1 MWESMHIDGVPPGLG
16 GGMVE
21 AEMNENNGSG
31 GADDAIETSAG
42 GGGGRSAQNA
52 NYVVENPTIDLEI
65 YVQGLHAY
73 IFYSALRIKLCSLLH
88 YVSYDFDEYFTFLIV
103 ISKMAT
109 LL

>member
-21 AEMNENNGSG
+21 AEMNENNGGG

-65 YVQGLHAY
+65 YVQGLPAY
-73 IFYSALRIKLCSLLH
+73 IHYPALCSLLH
-88 YVSYDFDEYFTFLIV
+88 YPTTLTNTSCTFLTIL
-103 ISKMAT
+103 SKMAT